1 MDNPFV
7 DASELTDDELHEKI
21 KQLRRHL
28 YGETHW
34 GHANVVNSIRSVLDA
49 YEAELDERLFKRRH
63 EEMETKNPSGTIDI
77 GEAYG
82 EVIDYDEVEKKSEE
96 ITVKRHKDL

>member
-1 MDNPFV
+1 MDNPFI

-21 KQLRRHL
+21 RECRKLL
-28 YGETHW
+28 YAETYW
-34 GHANVVNSIRSVLDA
+34 GHANVVNSIRSALDT
-49 YEAELDERLFKRRH
+49 YEAELDERMFKRRH
-63 EEMETKNPSGTIDI
+63 EEMEAKNPSGVIEI
-77 GEAYG
+77 GTAEG